1 MDFWRNKMTS
11 KKTKRVQSALCGGL
25 SMRWSKK
32 IRAAFLGALLIVIC
46 VHTLVAQTGA
56 GSIEGTVT
64 DSTGAV
70 IPAASIHVVNVATG
84 VKTDTKSN
92 GVGFYQ
98 VPELF
103 TGTYSVTVTSPGMKT
118 YTTSIELLVAQNA
131 AINPVLTTGAVT
143 QQVEVAADVVQLTTT
158 DNGTIASTLEASRI
172 NQLPMNGRNLLVLT
186 ADTTPGL

>member
-1 MDFWRNKMTS
+1 MCRPLKVIKESAKVGLISTKRLLENGPLIILTCSHSQDSNERVIGAWEKIASDCNRSQQKRQIAFPLRLEKRAKHYRLNFWRNKMTS
-11 KKTKRVQSALCGGL
+11 MKTKRVQSAFYGGL

-32 IRAAFLGALLIVIC
+32 IRAAFFGALLIVIC

-92 GVGFYQ
+92 
-98 VPELF
+98 
-103 TGTYSVTVTSPGMKT
+103 
-118 YTTSIELLVAQNA
+118 
-131 AINPVLTTGAVT
+131 
-143 QQVEVAADVVQLTTT
+143 
-158 DNGTIASTLEASRI
+158 
-172 NQLPMNGRNLLVLT
+172 
-186 ADTTPGL
+186 